1 VSEKTDIIE
10 NILDFELKMFL
21 SVKSRHKASCQE
33 HPDSFRINRK
43 AQFLA
48 WSEKTLN
55 CYLKDLQEAD
65 RKGVNMMT
73 QKYARME
80 NLIPK
85 LKDNPL
91 MESIIEIQY
100 KWQNQMFDKYPNL
113 MGGARSLSST
123 DDTSFGTSFETYMRG
138 ELETYSDETLASL
151 HKDLLDKVQEG
162 ENMTEELYSHLVL
175 ASGYSSLE
183 DAEAIAKKNRG

>member
-1 VSEKTDIIE
+1 MKEKGDQVSEKTDIIE

-43 AQFLA
+43 AQFLS
-48 WSEKTLN
+48 WSGKTLN

-65 RKGVNMMT
+65 RKGVNLMT

-80 NLIPK
+80 
-85 LKDNPL
+85 
-91 MESIIEIQY
+91 SIIEIQY
-100 KWQNQMFDKYPNL
+100 GWQNQMFDKYPNL

-162 ENMTEELYSHLVL
+162 ESMTEELYSYLVL

-183 DAEAIAKKNRG
+183 DVEAIAKKNRG